1 MKITKFKIAT
11 LLHVIVLITTC
22 GCTKKEEEVNNLPGE
37 YANGVFV
44 INEGTF
50 GSGSGSISFLDV
62 VSDTIYNDVFQK
74 KNGFPL
80 GSIVQS
86 INIIGNNGYIVVNNA
101 NKIEVV
107 DIKNFSSIGTIS
119 GLANPRYI
127 KSVNASK
134 AYVTQ
139 WGSDGMTGAVKVI
152 DLNTNTITSTI
163 SVGSGAES
171 MLLVGNSMYVACSGG
186 YSSDSSV
193 YVINTTTDVVSDVLE
208 VGANPNDLVSLDNQ
222 SIFVMCSGRWKF
234 DYSELEAYGSLVKIN
249 ASDNTFTKLFELSDL
264 YAQPGSLTGNNGYL
278 YFNFNG
284 DVYKQSAASTTLDN
298 TKIIHRDFYGL
309 GIDPVSNKIYG
320 ADAGNFSQAG
330 KVLRYDLSGT
340 VIDSFT
346 VAVSPNG
353 FYFNTK

>member
-1 MKITKFKIAT
+1 
-11 LLHVIVLITTC
+11 V
-22 GCTKKEEEVNNLPGE
+22 
-37 YANGVFV
+37 
-44 INEGTF
+44 NEGAF
-50 GSGSGSISFLDV
+50 GAGSGSVSFIDAATNTV
-62 VSDTIYNDVFQK
+62 YNNIFEN

-80 GSIVQS
+80 GSIAQS
-86 INIIGNNGYIVVNNA
+86 MNIIGGKGYVVVNNA

-107 DIKNFSSIGTIS
+107 DPITFGSIGTIS

-127 KSVNASK
+127 TAVNATK

-152 DLNTNTITSTI
+152 DLSTNTITSTI

-193 YVINTTTDVVSDVLE
+193 YVINTTTDVVSDVLK

-222 SIFVMCSGRWKF
+222 SIFVLCAGRWKS
-234 DYSELEAYGSLVKIN
+234 DYTVLEAYGSLVKIN

-320 ADAGNFSQAG
+320 ADAANFSQAG

-346 VAVSPNG
+346 VAVAPNG